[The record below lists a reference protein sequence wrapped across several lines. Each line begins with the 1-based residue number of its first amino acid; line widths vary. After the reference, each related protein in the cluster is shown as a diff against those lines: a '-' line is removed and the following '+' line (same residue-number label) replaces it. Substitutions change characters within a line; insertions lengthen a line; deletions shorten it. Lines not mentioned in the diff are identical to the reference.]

1 VCSNAWFGSPWNSST
16 QQQGALTS
24 PSINQHNLH
33 CMRAPL
39 DRHVT
44 HAVGGPLF
52 LWQVCN
58 RFMRKCPQI
67 AEKAQSVVADD
78 GDDASSY
85 GTEES
90 SETPME
96 TSYIEPAVSKED
108 DITTLIAAVAAFSKE
123 QNVVIEKLD
132 FLEKIVGTVQFD
144 MINVRDDMKAVNV
157 AMERIAG
164 HVCGIRD
171 GPAEVQIRKEQVSL
185 ENSLGLPSTWNHNT
199 VSFGKGPST
208 STSRGEPTYQ
218 IDDVPFWNTDA
229 FEGDTRIEETQ
240 AFAIPADVNINRL
253 TSIEVPRREW
263 GYSHDTS
270 PAIPSPPVRLT
281 TVSIDRDAEEE
292 ESQQI
297 EMSCQS
303 TQLQTPMNG
312 RGMLSEFEDAVRG
325 WPAPTHDGITR
336 EEGWVSTKKGRWDLI
351 DYPKGGGDAIPSAEH
366 EFCNSINLNLLP
378 DRHGAAAISLE
389 GGVVVYSETVTAAIP
404 TAGAGTNRGSGR
416 GNKLPSL
423 SPRFFEE
430 VRGDFPACGQDALHW
445 L

>member
-1 VCSNAWFGSPWNSST
+1 VP
-16 QQQGALTS
+16 
-24 PSINQHNLH
+24 
-33 CMRAPL
+33 
-39 DRHVT
+39 
-44 HAVGGPLF
+44 
-52 LWQVCN
+52 
-58 RFMRKCPQI
+58 
-67 AEKAQSVVADD
+67 DD

-108 DITTLIAAVAAFSKE
+108 DITTLIAAVAAFSRE
-123 QNVVIEKLD
+123 QTVVIEKLD

-171 GPAEVQIRKEQVSL
+171 VPAEVEIRKEQVSL
-185 ENSLGLPSTWNHNT
+185 ENSLGLPSSWKENT
-199 VSFGKGPST
+199 VSFGKGPSA
-208 STSRGEPTYQ
+208 STPRGSPTYQ

-240 AFAIPADVNINRL
+240 AFALPSDVNINRPV
-253 TSIEVPRREW
+253 SIEVPRREW
-263 GYSHDTS
+263 GYSSDIS
-270 PAIPSPPVRLT
+270 PVIPPQPVRHIA
-281 TVSIDRDAEEE
+281 VNFDRDAQEE
-292 ESQQI
+292 ESQPI

-303 TQLQTPMNG
+303 TQLPTPLNG
-312 RGMLSEFEDAVRG
+312 RGMLSEFEDAVRD
-325 WPAPTHDGITR
+325 WPAPTHDGIAR

-351 DYPKGGGDAIPSAEH
+351 DYSTGGGEAVSSAER
-366 EFCNSINLNLLP
+366 EFPNSINLNLLP

-389 GGVVVYSETVTAAIP
+389 GGVVVYSETVAAA
-404 TAGAGTNRGSGR
+404 TLNASAATNRGSGR

-430 VRGDFPACGQDALHW
+430 VRGDFPSCGQDALHW